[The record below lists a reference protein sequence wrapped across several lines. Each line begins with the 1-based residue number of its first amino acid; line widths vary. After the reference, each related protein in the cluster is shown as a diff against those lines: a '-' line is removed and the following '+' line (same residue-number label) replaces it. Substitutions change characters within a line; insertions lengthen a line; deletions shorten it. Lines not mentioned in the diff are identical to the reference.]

1 MVSPADEHGDASADD
16 VEARTVLLD
25 GIHALLG
32 KTSTG
37 LTSTTGCGWR
47 RKIMTTMMSLL
58 LLLHPPGGG
67 ADDAGRVTP
76 AEHGG
81 TCSLAHGSA
90 APLLG
95 KLPLLVVS
103 GVVRLHMLPISSSPR
118 SRSRE
123 TGRVVD
129 TAS

>member
-1 MVSPADEHGDASADD
+1 LVSPADEHGDASADD

-37 LTSTTGCGWR
+37 LTTTTGCGWR
-47 RKIMTTMMSLL
+47 RKMTMMGLL
-58 LLLHPPGGG
+58 LLPPAGG
-67 ADDAGRVTP
+67 ADAGRVTP
-76 AEHGG
+76 AEHAG

-103 GVVRLHMLPISSSPR
+103 GVRLHMLPISSVLRPAEAER
-118 SRSRE
+118 
-123 TGRVVD
+123 D
-129 TAS
+129 C